1 MKMTVST
8 IIILVIIGI
17 LTGVFSGLLGVGGG
31 LIMIPMFVF
40 FLGFSQ
46 HMAQGMSL
54 AVMLPPVT
62 LLAAWNYHKAG
73 EIDWKI
79 ALIVSVLFI
88 IGGFFGS
95 KIALKIDQQL
105 LRKIF
110 GFFIILA
117 GIKMLLGK

>member
-1 MKMTVST
+1 MTVST
-8 IIILVIIGI
+8 ILILAIIGI
-17 LTGVFSGLLGVGGG
+17 LTGIFSGLLGVGGG

-105 LRKIF
+105 LKKIF
-110 GFFIILA
+110 GVFIILV
-117 GIKMLLGK
+117 GLKMLIGK

>member
-1 MKMTVST
+1 MTVST
-8 IIILVIIGI
+8 ILILAIIGI
-17 LTGVFSGLLGVGGG
+17 LTGIFSGLLGVGGG

-73 EIDWKI
+73 YIDWKV

-95 KIALKIDQQL
+95 KIALKIDQQML
-105 LRKIF
+105 KKVF
-110 GFFIILA
+110 GVLIILA
-117 GIKMLLGK
+117 GLKMLLGK

>member
-1 MKMTVST
+1 MTVST
-8 IIILVIIGI
+8 IIILSIIGI
-17 LTGVFSGLLGVGGG
+17 LTGIFSGLLGVGGG

-73 EIDWKI
+73 YIDWKI

-105 LRKIF
+105 LKKIF
-110 GFFIILA
+110 GVFIILA
-117 GIKMLLGK
+117 GLKMLLGK